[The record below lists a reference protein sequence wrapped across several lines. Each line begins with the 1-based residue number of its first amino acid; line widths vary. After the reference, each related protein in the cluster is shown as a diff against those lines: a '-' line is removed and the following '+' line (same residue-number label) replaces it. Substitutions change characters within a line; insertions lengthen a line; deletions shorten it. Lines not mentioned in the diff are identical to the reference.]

1 MKNKNF
7 NRGEIKLKILM
18 STLVLAL
25 LFFSFLFSSSIEKF
39 LNMNSIYAKNEVSG
53 KTFEQTDFS
62 VNYLDVGQGNSSV
75 IFLPDGK
82 VAVIDGGSSFYGEKV
97 YEFLIDNG
105 AEKIDY
111 LIATHAD
118 SDHIGGQYILPPHA
132 DFFVYM
138 RTVGAFLLDRRKF
151 H

>member
-7 NRGEIKLKILM
+7 NISEIKSKILM

-53 KTFEQTDFS
+53 KTFEQTEFS

-82 VAVIDGGSSFYGEKV
+82 VAVIDGGSAFYGEKV
-97 YEFLIDNG
+97 YKFLTDNG

-111 LIATHAD
+111 LI
-118 SDHIGGQYILPPHA
+118 
-132 DFFVYM
+132 YM
-138 RTVGAFLLDRRKF
+138 QFQKMNEL